1 MAANSDNRIP
11 VYLITGFLGAGK
23 TTLVNHLLSGGL
35 GEGAGLLVNDFGDVV
50 VDGGLIRTDSGEPE
64 IFEVAGGSIFCS
76 CKTANFA
83 LGLRMFA
90 KMRPVRLFVEAS
102 GMSDPSGLDKLL
114 SDYRLAAD
122 FVLVKVI
129 CLVDAV
135 RTPMMMDNL
144 PALSRQIEAA
154 DLILLNKSD
163 LVDASAVSDIEKKIR
178 SINTAA
184 EIIPTVR
191 ADINADRLAGSSSSH
206 RRGDIVSCD
215 TPGSRPGT
223 LQLEFD
229 GIPKESVEAFLHDL
243 LDATWRI
250 KGWTRTGGEWWYVS
264 DNAGSLEWVQD
275 ELPQGMT
282 PGLTVMTPPGGD
294 ETIADAW
301 RRFVGQSRHTN
312 KETFPT

>member
-1 MAANSDNRIP
+1 MAPNSDNRIP

-23 TTLVNHLLSGGL
+23 TTLVNRLLSGGL
-35 GEGAGLLVNDFGDVV
+35 GEGAGLLVNDFGDIV
-50 VDGGLIRTDSGEPE
+50 VDGSLIRAASGEPE

-90 KMRPVRLFVEAS
+90 KMRPARLFVEAS

-114 SDYRLAAD
+114 SDYRLAAE

-135 RTPMMMDNL
+135 RTPMMLDNL

-163 LVDASAVSDIEKKIR
+163 LIDPPAVSDIEKKIR
-178 SINTAA
+178 SINADA

-191 ADINADRLAGSSSSH
+191 ADIDADRLAGSSSSH
-206 RRGDIVSCD
+206 RRGHIVSCD

-223 LQLEFD
+223 LQLEFQ
-229 GIPKESVEAFLHDL
+229 GLPKESVDAFLHDL
-243 LDATWRI
+243 LDSTWRI
-250 KGWTRTGGEWWYVS
+250 KGWIHAGGGWWYVS
-264 DNAGSLEWVQD
+264 DNAGTLEWGED
-275 ELPQGMT
+275 ELPQGMM
-282 PGLTVMTPPGGD
+282 PGLTIITPPGGD
-294 ETIADAW
+294 QAVADAW
-301 RRFVGQSRHTN
+301 RSFVGR
-312 KETFPT
+312 